1 MYWNWSANLSLNF
14 FESISLILSFT
25 RFIDLRL
32 KTFFSSLLRVVSSNS
47 LMLLK
52 PGCFLEFLPIPFPRP
67 FFPIFKSIP
76 VAALISSN
84 NWGSCQSSLRSDW
97 LVDDVVS
104 VGVPFPSLG
113 ITMPWSGHFLRSIIF
128 QVDSN
133 VFKKN
138 RFCFNRKSF

>member
-47 LMLLK
+47 LMLLN
-52 PGCFLEFLPIPFPRP
+52 PGCFFEFLPIPLPRF

-113 ITMPWSGHFLRSIIF
+113 ITMPWRGHFLRSIIC
-128 QVDSN
+128 QNDYN
-133 VFKKN
+133 ILE
-138 RFCFNRKSF
+138 